1 MDSPSDQ
8 ESGYCYDNPY
18 SGSQRSDFSRKSAK
32 DCDSFFSEIEKQPLV
47 PIGNIEKPV
56 DRCFISEGNVYIHL
70 DQHHIVNGGKVWLE
84 NEFKQVK
91 WHKNGKGFT
100 LIEESSKGISPYTDK
115 GHEAIVGLGTF
126 QQAACDVPGAK
137 RKCFRTNFDQNAG
150 LGQVFN
156 LLKSN
161 ESNAMQALFR
171 NDNESLLKSFPDS
184 AFSAV
189 STANFTSGWT
199 ASESEYLDWAKFV
212 NLDVTETANLM
223 RLRVVP
229 SVRKLFLEEEKETRK
244 KLVDMITVLK
254 SLELTFEDPETPPR
268 ISLALK
274 GIARQSL
281 SVLKELI
288 KNWFVS
294 KFAVRT
300 SFLNFKSNN
309 CAAQLLTSNMWE
321 STIFPKK
328 AIDDLMVNGSNF
340 KDLST
345 LLKLDT
351 YDSYRQRFQ
360 KGKVSTPRDFTRDFT
375 RDFSRVQN
383 VDNSVKSLSS
393 GSGQAF
399 RQRKDKWNKDFRSKS
414 KSSFN
419 QSEKFGQKGN
429 TKSKSEFIYK

>member
-1 MDSPSDQ
+1 M
-8 ESGYCYDNPY
+8 
-18 SGSQRSDFSRKSAK
+18 
-32 DCDSFFSEIEKQPLV
+32 
-47 PIGNIEKPV
+47 
-56 DRCFISEGNVYIHL
+56 
-70 DQHHIVNGGKVWLE
+70 
-84 NEFKQVK
+84 
-91 WHKNGKGFT
+91 
-100 LIEESSKGISPYTDK
+100 
-115 GHEAIVGLGTF
+115 
-126 QQAACDVPGAK
+126 PGAK

-156 LLKSN
+156 LLKAN

-199 ASESEYLDWAKFV
+199 ASESEYLEWAKFV
-212 NLDVTETANLM
+212 SLDVTETANLM
-223 RLRVVP
+223 RLRMVP
-229 SVRKLFLEEEKETRK
+229 SVRKPLLEEEKETRK

-294 KFAVRT
+294 KFAVRK
-300 SFLNFKSNN
+300 SFLNYKSNN

-351 YDSYRQRFQ
+351 YDSYRHTEIPKR
-360 KGKVSTPRDFTRDFT
+360 
-375 RDFSRVQN
+375 
-383 VDNSVKSLSS
+383 
-393 GSGQAF
+393 
-399 RQRKDKWNKDFRSKS
+399 
-414 KSSFN
+414 
-419 QSEKFGQKGN
+419 
-429 TKSKSEFIYK
+429 